1 MSDGGAPSRYVKLT
15 KEQAPVDEVNPG
27 ELNQPIQVPQLAV
40 YKCNE
45 CGQTLPENFEAPAD
59 EPWTTGIFGCTE
71 DMDSFWQG
79 FFCPSVLFGRVY
91 ETLSEE
97 ETSWKRAC
105 VCHSIVVEGG
115 LTAASLLLCIPGIDP
130 HTTFLFW
137 EGLFFVWWMCGIY
150 TGDFRQ
156 TLQRKYHLQNSPCD
170 PCMVHCFLHFCA
182 VCQAHREMKNR
193 LSDNFVMPM
202 TVVNPPPVQEMSSSN
217 DGHHHDSVPVRKVFT
232 VEFSARYARIKNIT
246 ISKKMI
252 GRDAASIPNVDLPS
266 TTAGSRVSASLP
278 CRRKSLVNAGQ
289 GDVFYGEDDVADLM
303 FREDEVEQDSVMR
316 AYRKHETKAQ
326 HGMPVYT
333 NTFEPKA
340 QRDSPSQVNQVFDR
354 TAINGHVL

>member
-45 CGQTLPENFEAPAD
+45 CGQTLPENFEAPSD

-150 TGDFRQ
+150 TGDVRQ

-217 DGHHHDSVPVRKVFT
+217 DGHHHDSVPVSHHSSDLVMRPLY
-232 VEFSARYARIKNIT
+232 ERIKNIA

-252 GRDAASIPNVDLPS
+252 GRDAASIPNVDLPP

-278 CRRKSLVNAGQ
+278 YRRKGLVNARQ

-316 AYRKHETKAQ
+316 AYRSDEAMRSIQDTRRRERRRSFFC
-326 HGMPVYT
+326 
-333 NTFEPKA
+333 FECF
-340 QRDSPSQVNQVFDR
+340 DFLILVFSR
-354 TAINGHVL
+354 NRN